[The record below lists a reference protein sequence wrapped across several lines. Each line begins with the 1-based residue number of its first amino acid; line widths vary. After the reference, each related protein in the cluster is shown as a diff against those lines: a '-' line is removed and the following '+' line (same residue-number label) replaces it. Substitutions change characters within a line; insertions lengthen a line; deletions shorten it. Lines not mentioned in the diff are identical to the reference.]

1 MEDNS
6 TNNVYNYLIENYDH
20 VTIENGYYHVTNVSN
35 YGFEGF
41 IPTSY
46 NTGDPISVYTF
57 TPGLG
62 NTGISEVESMVQG
75 ENPPNCAI
83 FIAGDYRTE
92 SSDHNIILQASTF
105 ANDNGMTIAN
115 LGAESFDLSGGV
127 MLESVAQFA
136 SNPNNSSTEV
146 TAVLTEGYLG
156 MSGMGNGWDYNM
168 DSSVYATLSSS
179 ENVSVYGIASTNPN
193 NDQGSSSIANYT
205 ELARNGVNVVLI
217 NTDETGH
224 EQKLSESIENGMTLY
239 LMGLNP
245 ELGNSGDANYTPY
258 TFVAGS
264 FVENGDM
271 SNYSGV
277 DNTIFLTDEIL
288 DISEHRGIYGYG
300 SSAEEHPV
308 TTYKVQV
315 PEKYDYLKELGDLNI
330 KYSGQLDETIA
341 SNLTYITDSMN
352 SIRSQIKLSG
362 FMQGY
367 SI

>member
-179 ENVSVYGIASTNPN
+179 ENVSIYGIASTNPN

-205 ELARNGVNVVLI
+205 ELARNVVNVVLI

-224 EQKLSESIENGMTLY
+224 EHE
-239 LMGLNP
+239 
-245 ELGNSGDANYTPY
+245 
-258 TFVAGS
+258 
-264 FVENGDM
+264 
-271 SNYSGV
+271 
-277 DNTIFLTDEIL
+277 
-288 DISEHRGIYGYG
+288 
-300 SSAEEHPV
+300 
-308 TTYKVQV
+308 
-315 PEKYDYLKELGDLNI
+315 
-330 KYSGQLDETIA
+330 
-341 SNLTYITDSMN
+341 
-352 SIRSQIKLSG
+352 
-362 FMQGY
+362 
-367 SI
+367 